1 VTDRKKGF
9 QNTQEEEE
17 EEEKREK
24 REQFTHSSFV

>member
-9 QNTQEEEE
+9 QNTQEEE